1 MFEQLEQLP
10 SDPILG
16 LSALCKA
23 DPNPNRVDL
32 TVGVYMDEQGV
43 TPVFEAIRLA
53 QQQLVQEEITK
64 VYMAPVGDADFNS
77 GMRKLLLGEDS
88 AALAED
94 RVMSIQTP
102 GGCGALRLGA
112 ELIKAANADARIW
125 VSTPTWANHVPLLG
139 SAGLD
144 IKEYRYYAAATHSV
158 DFEGMLADLGEA
170 KKGDVVLLHGCCH
183 NPCGADLSQEQWRAI
198 AALAQEIGFTPFVD
212 IAYQGLGDGLEE
224 DAYGLRQLVGA
235 VPEVLVAASCS
246 KNMGLYRE
254 RVGASVIIAGSAARA
269 QAIQSQ
275 GAAIAR
281 KSYSMPPAHGSI
293 LAGKVLNNADLNQIW
308 RHELDE
314 MCQRINDLR
323 ALLVKKLGTATGQ
336 DFSFIQHERGMFS
349 FLGLS
354 EAQVVRLREEHSVYM
369 IGSSRINIAGVSNS
383 NIDYFAEAVAKVL

>member
-1 MFEQLEQLP
+1 MFEQLQQLP
-10 SDPILG
+10 ADPILG

-23 DPNPNRVDL
+23 DPNPSRVDL

-53 QQQLVQEEITK
+53 QEQLVQEEVSK

-77 GMRKLLLGEDS
+77 GIRKLLLGEGS
-88 AALAED
+88 TALAED

-112 ELIKAANADARIW
+112 ELIKAANGDARVW

-139 SAGLD
+139 SVGLN

-158 DFEGMLADLGEA
+158 DFEGMLADLREA

-183 NPCGADLSQEQWRAI
+183 NPCGADLNQEQWRAL

-212 IAYQGLGDGLEE
+212 IAYQGLGDGLDE
-224 DAYGLRQLVGA
+224 DAYGLRQLVAA

-293 LAGKVLNNADLNQIW
+293 LAGKVLSSTQLNQIW
-308 RHELDE
+308 RGELDE
-314 MCQRINDLR
+314 MCQRINGLR
-323 ALLVKKLGTATGQ
+323 AVLVEKLAAATGE
-336 DFSFIQHERGMFS
+336 DFSFIQREKGMFS

-354 EAQVVRLREEHSVYM
+354 EGQVLRLQEEHSVYM
-369 IGSSRINIAGVSNS
+369 IGSSRINIAGVSDS